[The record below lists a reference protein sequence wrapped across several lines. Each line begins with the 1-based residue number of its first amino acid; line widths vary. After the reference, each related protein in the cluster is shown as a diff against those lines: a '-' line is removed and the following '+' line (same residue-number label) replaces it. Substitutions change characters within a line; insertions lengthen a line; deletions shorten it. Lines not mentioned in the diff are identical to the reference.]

1 MSRSNPTSTKREIKD
16 RNARLGF
23 GKYAKDT
30 VQDILDNYP
39 EYFLWLDENTDI
51 EIACDILTEAQDN
64 ATPDHEF
71 KGWAS
76 RDFAEHADRINADG
90 NAADIYEPF

>member
-1 MSRSNPTSTKREIKD
+1 MSRSNPTTTKRTITD

-23 GKYAKDT
+23 GKYAKET

-51 EIACDILTEAQDN
+51 EIACDILTEAQET

-71 KGWAS
+71 KGYS
-76 RDFAEHADRINADG
+76 QRDIRNTFGSLNDFIGD
-90 NAADIYEPF
+90 

>member
-1 MSRSNPTSTKREIKD
+1 MSRSNPQTTKRTITD
-16 RNARLGF
+16 HNARLGF

-64 ATPDHEF
+64 ATPNHEF
-71 KGWAS
+71 KGYTD
-76 RDFAEHADRINADG
+76 RGADVGDG
-90 NAADIYEPF
+90 DNHW